1 MRIETRAVV
10 RSALWDPA
18 HQSDPAT
25 LPTPGAILPAM
36 SGDRVGGPDYHRVRP
51 ERARTS
57 HW

>member
-10 RSALWDPA
+10 RSALWDLA

-25 LPTPGAILPAM
+25 LPTPGAILAAM
-36 SGDRVGGPDYHRVRP
+36 SGDRMGGPDYHRLRP
-51 ERARTS
+51 KRARTS